1 MREIQTELAR
11 VYITADG
18 RRFLEEQD
26 AIRHQDAIA
35 PTLCNILAREEK
47 AMKVSEIIMNVF
59 KRNGWRVYHIAK
71 PIQSLKVQNDA
82 SLFKV
87 NDVSNEEIELA
98 FQESLTDTV
107 SDLNERI
114 GTCQTDTQTDS
125 QQKESS

>member
-26 AIRHQDAIA
+26 AIEYQE
-35 PTLCNILAREEK
+35 TMTKVNKENV
-47 AMKVSEIIMNVF
+47 MKVSEIIMNVF

>member
-18 RRFLEEQD
+18 IRFLEEQD
-26 AIRHQDAIA
+26 AIEYQE
-35 PTLCNILAREEK
+35 TMTKVNKENV
-47 AMKVSEIIMNVF
+47 MKVSEIIMNVF

-114 GTCQTDTQTDS
+114 GTCQTDTQPDS
-125 QQKESS
+125 QQKVSS

>member
-18 RRFLEEQD
+18 IRFLEEQD
-26 AIRHQDAIA
+26 AIEYQE
-35 PTLCNILAREEK
+35 TMTKVNKENV
-47 AMKVSEIIMNVF
+47 MKVSEIIMNVF

>member
-18 RRFLEEQD
+18 KRFLREQD
-26 AIRHQDAIA
+26 AIEHQENKTRA
-35 PTLCNILAREEK
+35 NEEN
-47 AMKVSEIIMNVF
+47 AMKVSDMIMSVF
-59 KRNGWRVYHIAK
+59 KRNGWGVYHITK

-87 NDVSNEEIELA
+87 NDVSNEEIEVA

-125 QQKESS
+125 QQKENY